1 MERLKLAWIGISR
14 AGAVCL
20 LLLTGYLFQKEDTE
34 LLTLVICF
42 LVWSNFAALNFL
54 VKQFFD
60 KNKPISNQ
68 SSNYKEQIETDNDQ
82 NKDNIENDELSIP
95 TLDMSG
101 FDTQEKEKDCSEED
115 RVPDIEAEQ
124 VATSKDEYRK
134 KTEVKV
140 SLNTEILGQ
149 KQWGLGETDAIGYRR
164 NGMGKFFI
172 IDNRELMPCDL
183 KTGTLVNDDIN
194 RVIKGQ
200 QIEKLFELINM
211 DSGDKIVRIKP
222 ARIQVK
228 GENIYLLEKGRIEA
242 E

>member
-14 AGAVCL
+14 AGVVCL

-54 VKQFFD
+54 VKHLFD

-68 SSNYKEQIETDNDQ
+68 SSNRKEQIETDNDQ
-82 NKDNIENDELSIP
+82 NKGNKEKDELDIP
-95 TLDMSG
+95 DLG
-101 FDTQEKEKDCSEED
+101 IPEVDTPVKEKDCSEENRASD
-115 RVPDIEAEQ
+115 VEAER
-124 VATSKDEYRK
+124 VATSKDEYRR
-134 KTEVKV
+134 KTEVRV
-140 SLNTEILGQ
+140 SLNTEILDK
-149 KQWGLGETDAIGYRR
+149 KQWGLGETDAIGYWR

-194 RVIKGQ
+194 RIIKGQ

-228 GENIYLLEKGRIEA
+228 GENIYLSEKGRIEA